1 MSHSV
6 SPHSASARHDSAH
19 GSAHDRIGRSHARTV
34 WRYATRVGLVLW
46 SLLLWA
52 TTVQGE
58 GLSADTIMEKN
69 FVATKYLGSTAHVTF
84 TLISK
89 NGQER
94 VRETL
99 SISKLH
105 ANGRETL
112 RLVRFLSPP
121 DIAGTAT
128 LLIEHAD
135 GDDDIW
141 IYLPALKKVRRLV
154 AANKKDSFVGT
165 DLSYGDIIGHKV
177 SEWTHVLVK
186 EAPLDEQSCYVV
198 ESTPKSEAV
207 REQSGYSKRVSWLRT
222 DNFVL
227 VRGEVWDA
235 FGQPLKTFV
244 VHDVHRVDPAQ
255 DKWQGMHLEAVN
267 IQTQHRTRI
276 TFTDFVFHP
285 TIAAELFSTR
295 YLERAP

>member
-1 MSHSV
+1 MPRAASLRTASEGHRGAQHSISV
-6 SPHSASARHDSAH
+6 PRHKH
-19 GSAHDRIGRSHARTV
+19 VWRIGPFACT
-34 WRYATRVGLVLW
+34 VLW
-46 SLLLWA
+46 GILVWA
-52 TTVQGE
+52 AAVHGE
-58 GLSADTIMEKN
+58 GLTADTIMEKN
-69 FVATKYLGSTAHVTF
+69 FVATKYRGSTAHVTF
-84 TLISK
+84 TLINKS
-89 NGQER
+89 GQER

-99 SISKLH
+99 STSKLQ
-105 ANGRETL
+105 ANARDSL

-177 SEWTHVLVK
+177 QEWTHVLIK
-186 EAPLDEQSCYVV
+186 EDTLDEQACYVV
-198 ESTPKSEAV
+198 ESTPNSDAT
-207 REQSGYSKRVSWLRT
+207 REQSGYSKRLSWLRT

-227 VRGEVWDA
+227 VRGEFWDA
-235 FGQPLKTFV
+235 NGTPLKTFV
-244 VHDVHRVDPAQ
+244 VRDVRLVDPAQ
-255 DKWQGMHLEAVN
+255 DKWQGMRLEATN
-267 IQTQHRTRI
+267 RQTQHRTRI
-276 TFTDFVFHP
+276 TFADFAFQP
-285 TIAAELFSTR
+285 AIAEDLFSTR

>member
-1 MSHSV
+1 MLIAASLRTT
-6 SPHSASARHDSAH
+6 SAGHR
-19 GSAHDRIGRSHARTV
+19 SAHDRTGVPRHKNV
-34 WRYATRVGLVLW
+34 WRVGVLVCAVLW
-46 SLLLWA
+46 EMVVA
-52 TTVQGE
+52 AAAVHGE
-58 GLSADTIMEKN
+58 GLTADAIMEKN

-84 TLISK
+84 TLINK
-89 NGQER
+89 HGQER

-99 SISKLH
+99 STTKLQ
-105 ANGRETL
+105 ANARDTM

-135 GDDDIW
+135 ADDDIW

-177 SEWTHVLVK
+177 QEWHHVLVK
-186 EAPLDEQSCYVV
+186 EETIDGQACYVV
-198 ESTPKSEAV
+198 ESTPHSDAV
-207 REQSGYSKRVSWLRT
+207 QEQSGYSKRRSWLRT

-227 VRGEVWDA
+227 VRGEFWDA
-235 FGQPLKTFV
+235 NGTPLKTFV
-244 VHDVHRVDPAQ
+244 VRDVRVVDPAQ
-255 DKWQGMHLEAVN
+255 DKWQGMRLEATN
-267 IQTQHRTRI
+267 THTQHRTLI
-276 TFTDFVFHP
+276 TFADFAFQP
-285 TIAAELFSTR
+285 TIAEEVFSTR